1 MFMQTLWLFLF
12 GKGMIRMKNQT
23 EELTIYRS
31 RRVLFD
37 EVAALYDEVR
47 PGYPEALVEDVIAL
61 AGIGENGRILEVG
74 CGPGK
79 ATLPFAKR
87 GYRMLSIELGE
98 HLAAL
103 AAKNCGPFPNVEILR
118 NAFED
123 WPLEENGFDLAISG
137 EAFHWIPPEIGY
149 PRLAQALKLGGS
161 AALFWNLRPFPATA
175 VYQAIAAI
183 QKKLAPSIASID
195 HVVTPDWLIQRIL
208 TNFADSNSY
217 GEVTVRQYPWSE
229 TLTAERFVK
238 LLDTQSSYLNAD
250 KEIREKLYVAIVDV
264 IEQFGGVVERPYLAI
279 LFHALV
285 KKDRVT
291 A

>member
-1 MFMQTLWLFLF
+1 
-12 GKGMIRMKNQT
+12 MKKQT
-23 EELTIYRS
+23 EELAIYRS

-47 PGYPEALVEDVIAL
+47 PCYSESLVEDVIAL
-61 AGIGENGRILEVG
+61 SGIRENGRILEVG

-87 GYRMLSIELGE
+87 GYRMLAIELGE
-98 HLAAL
+98 HLSAL
-103 AAKNCGPFPNVEILR
+103 AAKNCRPYPNVEILR

-137 EAFHWIPPEIGY
+137 EAFHWIPPEVGY
-149 PRLAQALKLGGS
+149 PRLAQALKPGGS

-175 VYQAIAAI
+175 VYQAIVATH
-183 QKKLAPSIASID
+183 KKLAPSIASPD
-195 HVVTPDWLIQRIL
+195 HAITSDWLIQRIL

-217 GEVTVRQYPWSE
+217 GEVIVRQYPWSE
-229 TLTAERFVK
+229 TLTAERYVK

-250 KEIREKLYVAIVDV
+250 KEIREKLYLAVVDV
-264 IEQFGGVVERPYLAI
+264 IEQFGGVVERPYLTI
-279 LFHALV
+279 LFHASV
-285 KKDRVT
+285 NR
-291 A
+291 

>member
-1 MFMQTLWLFLF
+1 MEKEQ
-12 GKGMIRMKNQT
+12 

-61 AGIGENGRILEVG
+61 SGIGENCRILEVG

-87 GYRMLSIELGE
+87 GYRMLAIELGE

-103 AAKNCGPFPNVEILR
+103 AAKNCRPYPNVEILR

-123 WPLEENGFDLAISG
+123 WPLEENEFDLAISG
-137 EAFHWIPPEIGY
+137 EAFHWVPPEIGF
-149 PRLAQALKLGGS
+149 PRLAQALKPGGS

-183 QKKLAPSIASID
+183 HKKLAPSIASID
-195 HVVTPDWLIQRIL
+195 HVVTPDFLTQSIT
-208 TNFADSNSY
+208 TNFANSNRF
-217 GEVTVRQYPWSE
+217 GKITVRQYPWSE
-229 TLTAERFVK
+229 MMTAEKFVK

-250 KEIREKLYVAIVDV
+250 KNVREKLYAGIVDV

-279 LFHALV
+279 LFHAPV
-285 KKDRVT
+285 KKDRNT